1 MDEKLIEV
9 RVVYHDNSTE
19 SYQVPTESYQKFLEE
34 AQDESRLDF
43 YIDDKKF
50 IKKEVEIVGTDN
62 YTVQFLS

>member
-1 MDEKLIEV
+1 MDEELIEV

-19 SYQVPTESYQKFLEE
+19 SYQVPPESYQKFLEE